1 MLLAEIFHKIYPVF
15 LAGLVFGAGLP
26 ILYAVAVR
34 LVSGTATETA
44 DGTVKVEVQHPLAR
58 VAAYAIFVLLA
69 LAILTGIL
77 WIAKDFLYAYTGFN
91 LLGVAD

>member
-1 MLLAEIFHKIYPVF
+1 MF

-44 DGTVKVEVQHPLAR
+44 DGTVKVEVHPLVR

-91 LLGVAD
+91 LFGVAD

>member
-44 DGTVKVEVQHPLAR
+44 DGTVKVEVHPQAR

-91 LLGVAD
+91 LFGVAD

>member
-1 MLLAEIFHKIYPVF
+1 MLLVEIFHKIYPVF

-34 LVSGTATETA
+34 LMSGTATETA
-44 DGTVKVEVQHPLAR
+44 DGAIRAEVSPVAR
-58 VAAYAIFVLLA
+58 WIAYIIFVVLVLA
-69 LAILTGIL
+69 VLTGIV

-91 LLGVAD
+91 LFGVVG

>member
-15 LAGLVFGAGLP
+15 LAELVFGAGLP

-44 DGTVKVEVQHPLAR
+44 DGTVKVEVHPLAR

-77 WIAKDFLYAYTGFN
+77 WITKDFLYAYTGFN
-91 LLGVAD
+91 LFGVAD

>member
-34 LVSGTATETA
+34 LVSGTATETS
-44 DGTVKVEVQHPLAR
+44 DGTVKGEVHPLAR

-91 LLGVAD
+91 LFGVAD

>member
-1 MLLAEIFHKIYPVF
+1 MLLAEIFHKIHPVF
-15 LAGLVFGAGLP
+15 LAGLVFVAGLP

-44 DGTVKVEVQHPLAR
+44 DGTVKVEVHPLAR

-91 LLGVAD
+91 LFGVAD

>member
-1 MLLAEIFHKIYPVF
+1 MLLAEIFLKIYPVF

-44 DGTVKVEVQHPLAR
+44 DGTVKVEVHPLAR

-91 LLGVAD
+91 LFGVAD

>member
-1 MLLAEIFHKIYPVF
+1 MF

-34 LVSGTATETA
+34 LVSGIATETA
-44 DGTVKVEVQHPLAR
+44 DGTVKVEVHPLAR

-77 WIAKDFLYAYTGFN
+77 WVAKDFLYAYTGFN
-91 LLGVAD
+91 LFGVAD

>member
-1 MLLAEIFHKIYPVF
+1 MLLAEIFHMIYPVF

-44 DGTVKVEVQHPLAR
+44 DGTVKVELHPLAR

-91 LLGVAD
+91 LFGVAD

>member
-44 DGTVKVEVQHPLAR
+44 DGTVKVEVHPLAR
-58 VAAYAIFVLLA
+58 VAAYAIFALLA

-91 LLGVAD
+91 LFGVAD

>member
-34 LVSGTATETA
+34 LVSGIATETA
-44 DGTVKVEVQHPLAR
+44 DGTVKVEVHPLAR

-91 LLGVAD
+91 LFGVAD

>member
-34 LVSGTATETA
+34 LVSSIATETA
-44 DGTVKVEVQHPLAR
+44 DGTVKVEVHPLAR

-91 LLGVAD
+91 LFGVAD

>member
-26 ILYAVAVR
+26 ILYAVAVQ
-34 LVSGTATETA
+34 LMSGTATETA
-44 DGTVKVEVQHPLAR
+44 DGTVKAEVHPLAR
-58 VAAYAIFVLLA
+58 GAAYAIFVLLA

-91 LLGVAD
+91 LFGVAD

>member
-15 LAGLVFGAGLP
+15 LAGLVFGTGLP

-44 DGTVKVEVQHPLAR
+44 DGTVKVEVHPLAR

-91 LLGVAD
+91 LFGVAD

>member
-15 LAGLVFGAGLP
+15 LAGLIFGAGLP

-34 LVSGTATETA
+34 LMSGTATETA
-44 DGTVKVEVQHPLAR
+44 DGAVQAKVHPLAR
-58 VAAYAIFVLLA
+58 GAAYAIFVLLA

-91 LLGVAD
+91 LFGAAD

>member
-44 DGTVKVEVQHPLAR
+44 DGTVKVEVHPLAR

-91 LLGVAD
+91 LFGVAN

>member
-34 LVSGTATETA
+34 LVSGIATETA
-44 DGTVKVEVQHPLAR
+44 DGTVKVEVHPLAR

-77 WIAKDFLYAYTGFN
+77 WVAKDFLYAYTGFN
-91 LLGVAD
+91 LFGVAD

>member
-44 DGTVKVEVQHPLAR
+44 DGTVKVEVHPLAR

-77 WIAKDFLYAYTGFN
+77 WIAKDFLYAYTGSN
-91 LLGVAD
+91 LFGVAD

>member
-15 LAGLVFGAGLP
+15 LAGLVFGADLP

-44 DGTVKVEVQHPLAR
+44 DGTVKVEVHPLAR

-77 WIAKDFLYAYTGFN
+77 WVVKDFLYAYTGFN
-91 LLGVAD
+91 LFGVAD

>member
-44 DGTVKVEVQHPLAR
+44 DGTVKVEVHPLAR

-91 LLGVAD
+91 LFGVAD

>member
-34 LVSGTATETA
+34 LVSGTVTETA
-44 DGTVKVEVQHPLAR
+44 DGTVKVEVHPLAR

-91 LLGVAD
+91 LFGVAD

>member
-34 LVSGTATETA
+34 LVSGTATEAA
-44 DGTVKVEVQHPLAR
+44 DGTVKVEVHPLAR

-91 LLGVAD
+91 LFGVAD

>member
-44 DGTVKVEVQHPLAR
+44 DGTVKVEVHPLAR

-69 LAILTGIL
+69 LVILTGIL

-91 LLGVAD
+91 LFGVAD

>member
-34 LVSGTATETA
+34 LVSGIATETA
-44 DGTVKVEVQHPLAR
+44 DGTVKVEVHPLAR

-77 WIAKDFLYAYTGFN
+77 WIAKDFLYVYTGFN
-91 LLGVAD
+91 LFGVAD

>member
-44 DGTVKVEVQHPLAR
+44 DGTVKVEVHPLAG

-91 LLGVAD
+91 LFGVAD

>member
-15 LAGLVFGAGLP
+15 LAGLIFGAGLP

-34 LVSGTATETA
+34 LMSGTATEVA
-44 DGTVKVEVQHPLAR
+44 DGAVQAKVHPLAR
-58 VAAYAIFVLLA
+58 GVAYAIFVLLA
-69 LAILTGIL
+69 LAIFTGIL

-91 LLGVAD
+91 LFGVAD

>member
-44 DGTVKVEVQHPLAR
+44 DGTVKVEVQPQAR

-91 LLGVAD
+91 LFGVAD

>member
-34 LVSGTATETA
+34 LVSGITTETA
-44 DGTVKVEVQHPLAR
+44 DGTVKVEVHPLAR

-91 LLGVAD
+91 LFGVAD

>member
-44 DGTVKVEVQHPLAR
+44 DGTVKVEVHPLAR
-58 VAAYAIFVLLA
+58 VAAYSIFVLLA

-91 LLGVAD
+91 LFGVAD

>member
-44 DGTVKVEVQHPLAR
+44 DGTVKVEVHPLAR
-58 VAAYAIFVLLA
+58 VAAYAIFMLLA

-91 LLGVAD
+91 LFGVAD

>member
-44 DGTVKVEVQHPLAR
+44 DGTVKVEVHPLAR

-77 WIAKDFLYAYTGFN
+77 WVAKDFLYAYTGFN
-91 LLGVAD
+91 LFGVAD